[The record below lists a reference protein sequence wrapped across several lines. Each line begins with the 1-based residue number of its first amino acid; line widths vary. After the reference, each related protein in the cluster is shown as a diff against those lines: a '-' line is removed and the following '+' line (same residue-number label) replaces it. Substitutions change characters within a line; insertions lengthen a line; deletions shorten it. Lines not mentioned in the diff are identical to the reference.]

1 MLWFSLQ
8 VIIISRT
15 HGITQSYKEKKKKYN
30 EKDWRMSKKIKQVSK
45 NVIEME

>member
-15 HGITQSYKEKKKKYN
+15 HGITQSYKEKKKYN